1 MPTKEDLQQL
11 LIEDLVIEA
20 RCNAYYDIAMLIQKY
35 EKKVTRQHSDAK
47 RKYDRMNMSTISKE
61 SSYKAF
67 EEATI
72 LNYQISETLK
82 LGKELLERTNEVFN
96 ERKNHKEKIN
106 TVAQQLVEEENS
118 DHGNSSKDD

>member
-1 MPTKEDLQQL
+1 
-11 LIEDLVIEA
+11 
-20 RCNAYYDIAMLIQKY
+20 
-35 EKKVTRQHSDAK
+35 
-47 RKYDRMNMSTISKE
+47 MSTISKE